1 MKTNWIIALVIGIFL
16 ASCGTGQKPE
26 TPVGENA
33 SELPPS
39 LRPDAGTGTLV
50 QLTEKQGSE
59 LAIETALIHGAK
71 AKYTLQAPAV
81 VYPAPAHSSLIST
94 PINGQINRIFKYEG
108 NMVRKGEILFQI
120 QSIEFGNMVSDYLQA
135 HAEERFQRSKQN
147 RIQQLVEETI
157 SAASELEKAVS
168 EYERASAILR
178 ASYSRL
184 KAIGVSDEEISQF
197 TNGETITP
205 LLNVHAPIS
214 GIVETVFVEL
224 GQSVNALEDLSRLLD
239 NSTVLIRVY
248 VSPDDARHLQRGDS
262 AKVWTQGRQ
271 SYLPAT
277 IESVNP
283 GMDATNRSVVAN
295 IIVETVNGWPKPG
308 ENLQIEVTTAV
319 EVDVIT
325 IPIDAITYD
334 GNQAVVFVR
343 KDPRTF
349 EKRNVRISEIRDRQV
364 IVQSGLAEGEEIAIS
379 KVFSLKAISRYDIM
393 AEE

>member
-1 MKTNWIIALVIGIFL
+1 MKIKWIITLILGITI
-16 ASCGTGQKPE
+16 ASCGTGQKQG
-26 TPVGENA
+26 TPKTVNE

-39 LRPDAGTGTLV
+39 LREESPTGQMV
-50 QLTEKQGSE
+50 QLTEKQGTD
-59 LAIETALIHGAK
+59 LTIETMVIHGAK

-81 VYPAPAHSSLIST
+81 AFPAPAHASLIST

-108 NMVRKGEILFQI
+108 NTVRKGEILFQI
-120 QSIEFGNMVSDYLQA
+120 QSIEFGNLVSDYLQA
-135 HAEERFQRSKQN
+135 YAEERFQRSRQN
-147 RIQQLVEETI
+147 RIRQLVEETI
-157 SAASELEKAVS
+157 SAASELEQAVS

-184 KAIGVSDEEISQF
+184 RAIGVSDEEISQF

-224 GQSVNALEDLSRLLD
+224 GESVNALEDLSRLLD
-239 NSTVLIRVY
+239 NSTVLIRGY
-248 VSPDDARHLQRGDS
+248 VSPDDARHIQRGDS
-262 AKVWTQGRQ
+262 VRVWNQGRQ
-271 SYLPAT
+271 SFLPAT

-283 GMDATNRSVVAN
+283 GMDPTNRSVVAN
-295 IIVETVNGWPKPG
+295 IIIETINGWPKPG
-308 ENLQIEVTTAV
+308 ENLQLDVTTAV

-334 GNQAVVFVR
+334 GNQAVVFVKKNQR
-343 KDPRTF
+343 NY
-349 EKRNVRISEIRDRQV
+349 EKRNVNIAEIRDRQV
-364 IVQSGLAEGEEIAIS
+364 IVQAGLAEGEEIAVS

>member
-1 MKTNWIIALVIGIFL
+1 MKTKWIFALILGLYV
-16 ASCGTGQKPE
+16 ASCGTGQKSDIPA
-26 TPVGENA
+26 GEGT

-39 LRPDAGTGTLV
+39 LRQESPTGQMV
-50 QLTEKQGSE
+50 QLTEKQGAE
-59 LAIETALIHGAK
+59 LAIETVLIHGAK

-81 VYPAPAHSSLIST
+81 TFPAPAHSSLIST

-108 NMVRKGEILFQI
+108 NMVRKGDILFQI
-120 QSIEFGNMVSDYLQA
+120 QSIEFGNLVSDYLQA
-135 HAEERFQRSKQN
+135 YAEERFQRSKQK

-184 KAIGVSDEEISQF
+184 RAIGVSDEEISQF

-214 GIVETVFVEL
+214 GLVETVFVEL

-239 NSTVLIRVY
+239 NSTVLIRGY
-248 VSPDDARHLQRGDS
+248 VSPDDARHIQRGDS
-262 AKVWTQGRQ
+262 VKVWNQGRQ
-271 SYLPAT
+271 SFLPAT

-283 GMDATNRSVVAN
+283 GMDPINRSVVAN
-295 IIVETVNGWPKPG
+295 IIIETVNGWPKPG
-308 ENLQIEVTTAV
+308 ENLQLDVTTSV

-325 IPIDAITYD
+325 IPVDAITYD
-334 GNQAVVFVR
+334 GNQAVVFVK
-343 KDPRTF
+343 KDLRTY
-349 EKRNVRISEIRDRQV
+349 EKRNVNIAEIRDRQV
-364 IVQSGLAEGEEIAIS
+364 TVQGGLAEGEEIAVS

>member
-1 MKTNWIIALVIGIFL
+1 MKIKWIITLILGITI
-16 ASCGTGQKPE
+16 ASCGTGQKQGTPE
-26 TPVGENA
+26 TVNE

-39 LRPDAGTGTLV
+39 LREESPTGQMV
-50 QLTEKQGSE
+50 QLTEKQGTD
-59 LAIETALIHGAK
+59 LTIETMVIHGAK

-81 VYPAPAHSSLIST
+81 AFPAPAHASLIST

-108 NMVRKGEILFQI
+108 NTVRKGEILFQI
-120 QSIEFGNMVSDYLQA
+120 QSIEFGNLVSDYLQA
-135 HAEERFQRSKQN
+135 YAEERFQRSRQN
-147 RIQQLVEETI
+147 RIRQLVEETI
-157 SAASELEKAVS
+157 SAASELEQAVS

-184 KAIGVSDEEISQF
+184 RAIGVSDEEISQF

-224 GQSVNALEDLSRLLD
+224 GESVNALEDLSRLLD
-239 NSTVLIRVY
+239 NSTVLIRGY
-248 VSPDDARHLQRGDS
+248 VSPDDARHIQRGDS
-262 AKVWTQGRQ
+262 VRVWNQGRQ
-271 SYLPAT
+271 SFLPAT

-283 GMDATNRSVVAN
+283 GMDPTNRSVVAN
-295 IIVETVNGWPKPG
+295 IIIETINGWPKPG
-308 ENLQIEVTTAV
+308 ENLQLDVTTAV

-334 GNQAVVFVR
+334 GNQAVVFVK
-343 KDPRTF
+343 KDQRNY
-349 EKRNVRISEIRDRQV
+349 EKRNVNIAEIRDRQV
-364 IVQSGLAEGEEIAIS
+364 IVQAGLAEGEEIAVS